1 MPDLINNFLPGSSGA
16 TSTGVGNGLLEQI
29 DKLINPRWQYNTA
42 HGPRPKGSMLDRMK
56 AEIAR
61 QKANAD
67 ARKAR
72 ESAGSDSIN
81 DILSRLE
88 QLQDPSRYLPDPGEI
103 DRQAGLA
110 GAQFDA
116 LISGIRS
123 QMGNAQSRA
132 ARYDTQLNDMYTSLS
147 SNLQGSVPVVQQQ
160 FADTKQQTADQ
171 YTNLEKS
178 ITDQYAQSQ
187 AEQEAMYRRL
197 NIEAAA
203 EGTMPQQM
211 RDRDFF
217 VNTAKAQGNTMQ
229 SALGQEERG
238 ATEFSRQGSQIAQA
252 EGTNRR
258 ADLQA
263 QLQEMMAAFESQ
275 IGQQEAAK
283 AAAIAETRNSL
294 SGQMQKSALD
304 RAQQDFQNYI
314 SMIKLGQD
322 LRGKQSGSTSVQ
334 SPADVAQRALNLGL
348 GSGEAQ
354 RLQNV
359 FMSSIGGNEMILGG
373 LNPETGTAAT
383 KEALARQ
390 IVEAGRQQGMTQAQ
404 INALQTIALE
414 YFGRS

>member
-1 MPDLINNFLPGSSGA
+1 MPNLFESGA
-16 TSTGVGNGLLEQI
+16 TSTGVGSGLLAQI
-29 DKLINPRWQYNTA
+29 DKIINPTWTYNTA
-42 HGPRPKGSMLDRMK
+42 HGPAPRGSMLDRMK

-61 QKANAD
+61 QKSNAD

-72 ESAGSDSIN
+72 EQSNSSSVN

-88 QLQDPSRYLPDPGEI
+88 QLQDPSRYMADQSEI
-103 DRQAGLA
+103 DRQAASA
-110 GAQFDA
+110 GAAFDA
-116 LISGIRS
+116 IISGLRS

-132 ARYDTQLNDMYTSLS
+132 ARYDTQLNDMYTALS
-147 SNLQGSVPVVQQQ
+147 TNLQESVPVVQQQ

-171 YTNLEKS
+171 YANLEQS
-178 ITDQYAQSQ
+178 ITNQYAQSQ
-187 AEQEAMYRRL
+187 ADQEAMYKRL

-229 SALGQEERG
+229 TALGQEERG

-275 IGQQEAAK
+275 IGQQEAAR
-283 AAAIAETRNSL
+283 AAAISEARSNL
-294 SGQMQKSALD
+294 SGQMQKNALD

-322 LRGKQSGSTSVQ
+322 LRGSQTGGSSVQ

-404 INALQTIALE
+404 LNALQTIALE

>member
-1 MPDLINNFLPGSSGA
+1 MPSLFENAS
-16 TSTGVGNGLLEQI
+16 TSTGVGSGLLEQI
-29 DKLINPRWQYNTA
+29 DKLINPKWSYNTA
-42 HGPRPKGSMLDRMK
+42 HGPRPRGSMIDRMK
-56 AEIAR
+56 SEIAR

-67 ARKAR
+67 ARKAQ
-72 ESAGSDSIN
+72 EQAGSNSVA

-88 QLQDPSRYLPDPGEI
+88 QLQDPSRYMADPSEI
-103 DRQAGLA
+103 DRQANAA

-116 LISGIRS
+116 AISGLRS
-123 QMGNAQSRA
+123 QMSGAQGRA
-132 ARYDTQLNDMYTSLS
+132 SKYDAQLNDMYTSLS
-147 SNLQGSVPVVQQQ
+147 NNLQASVPVVQQQ
-160 FADTKQQTADQ
+160 FAETKQGTAEQ
-171 YTNLEKS
+171 YQNLENS
-178 ITDQYAQSQ
+178 ITNQYAKSQ
-187 AEQEAMYRRL
+187 AEQEAMYKRL

-211 RDRDFF
+211 QDRDFF

-229 SALGQEERG
+229 TALGQEERG
-238 ATEFSRQGSQIAQA
+238 ATEFSRQGSQIASA

-258 ADLQA
+258 ADLQS

-283 AAAIAETRNSL
+283 AAAVSEARNTL
-294 SGQMQKSALD
+294 GGQMSKSALD

-322 LRGKQSGSTSVQ
+322 LKGKQGGSSSVS
-334 SPADVAQRALNLGL
+334 SPADVAQRALGLGL

-373 LNPETGTAAT
+373 LNPETGTSAT

-390 IVEAGRQQGMTQAQ
+390 IVESGRQQGMTQAQ
-404 INALQTIALE
+404 LNALQTIALE

>member
-1 MPDLINNFLPGSSGA
+1 MPSLFEGQSTA
-16 TSTGVGNGLLEQI
+16 TGVGSGLLEQI
-29 DKLINPRWQYNTA
+29 NKIINPTWSYNTT
-42 HGPRPKGSMLDRMK
+42 HGPRPKGNMIDRMK
-56 AEIAR
+56 AEAAR
-61 QKANAD
+61 QKQNAD
-67 ARKAR
+67 ARR
-72 ESAGSDSIN
+72 QQQQSQGNSVN

-88 QLQDPSRYLPDPGEI
+88 QLQDPSRYMMDQAEI
-103 DRQAGLA
+103 DRQAGMA
-110 GAQFDA
+110 GSQYDA
-116 LISGIRS
+116 AIAGLRS
-123 QMGNAQSRA
+123 QIGNAQSRA
-132 ARYDTQLNDMYTSLS
+132 SRYDTQLNDMYTSLS
-147 SNLQGSVPVVQQQ
+147 NNLQGSVPVVQQQ
-160 FADTKQQTADQ
+160 FADTKAQTADQ
-171 YTNLEKS
+171 YKQLEGA
-178 ITDQYAQSQ
+178 ITDQYARSQ
-187 AEQEAMYRRL
+187 AEQEAMYKRL

-203 EGTMPQQM
+203 EGTLPQQM

-229 SALGQEERG
+229 TALGQEERG
-238 ATEFSRQGSQIAQA
+238 ATEFSRQGSQIASA

-263 QLQEMMAAFESQ
+263 QLQEMMAALESQ

-283 AAAIAETRNSL
+283 AAAVADARNSL
-294 SGQMQKSALD
+294 SGSMQKNALD

-322 LRGKQSGSTSVQ
+322 LKGNQQGGSAVQ

-359 FMSSIGGNEMILGG
+359 FMSGIGGNEMILGG

-390 IVEAGRQQGMTQAQ
+390 IVESGRQQGMTQAQ
-404 INALQTIALE
+404 LNVLQTIALE

>member
-1 MPDLINNFLPGSSGA
+1 MPSLFESGA
-16 TSTGVGNGLLEQI
+16 TSTGVGSGLIKQI
-29 DKLINPRWQYNTA
+29 EKLINPTWSYNTA
-42 HGPRPKGSMLDRMK
+42 NGPRPKGNMIDRMK
-56 AEIAR
+56 AEAAR

-67 ARKAR
+67 ARRQQQQSGK
-72 ESAGSDSIN
+72 SSIN

-88 QLQDPSRYLPDPGEI
+88 QLQDPSRYMMDQAEL
-103 DRQAGLA
+103 DRQAGMA
-110 GAQFDA
+110 GAQYDA
-116 LISGIRS
+116 AIAGLRGQI
-123 QMGNAQSRA
+123 GNAQSRA

-147 SNLQGSVPVVQQQ
+147 NNLQGSVPVVQQQ
-160 FADTKQQTADQ
+160 FADTKAQTADQ
-171 YTNLEKS
+171 YKQLEGA
-178 ITDQYAQSQ
+178 ITDQYARSQ
-187 AEQEAMYRRL
+187 AEQEAMYKRL
-197 NIEAAA
+197 NIQAAA

-229 SALGQEERG
+229 TALGQEERG
-238 ATEFSRQGSQIAQA
+238 ATEFSRQGSQIASA

-263 QLQEMMAAFESQ
+263 QLQEMMAAFEGQ

-283 AAAIAETRNSL
+283 AAAVADARNSL
-294 SGQMQKSALD
+294 SGSMQKNALD

-322 LRGKQSGSTSVQ
+322 LKGKDAGGSAVQ
-334 SPADVAQRALNLGL
+334 SPADVASRALNLGL
-348 GSGEAQ
+348 GTGEAQ

-359 FMSSIGGNEMILGG
+359 FMSGLGGNEMILGG

-390 IVEAGRQQGMTQAQ
+390 IVESGRQQGMTQAQ
-404 INALQTIALE
+404 LNVLQTIALE